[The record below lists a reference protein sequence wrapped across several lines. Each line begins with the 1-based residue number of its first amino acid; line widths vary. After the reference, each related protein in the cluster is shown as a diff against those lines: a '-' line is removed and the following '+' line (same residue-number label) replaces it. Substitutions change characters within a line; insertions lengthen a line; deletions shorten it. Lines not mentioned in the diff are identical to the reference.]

1 MSATEEQA
9 TSAEQSVRTMEK
21 MREMIHQNA
30 SGSVELASSTEKLSS
45 QAERFQHIVG
55 RFLLNGAEKAEKNSR
70 EFSGDGNEDSK
81 EKLTLQGVSD

>member
-30 SGSVELASSTEKLSS
+30 SGSVELASSAEKLSS

-55 RFLLNGAEKAEKNSR
+55 KFTVNGAEKTGINSQTMSEVDSEDTKKNL
-70 EFSGDGNEDSK
+70 K
-81 EKLTLQGVSD
+81 LQGVSN